1 MKSRRLSA
9 IMFTDIV
16 DYSRLMGRDESAAM
30 TLLENKEEIISPIIT
45 LLSGVAF
52 LVLITGIFTELYD
65 FWYGVIG
72 TIGVAIISASFK
84 SLFGIQDTTQD
95 IKDTMQDKD

>member
-30 TLLENKEEIISPIIT
+30 TLLENKEGIISPIIT
-45 LLSGVAF
+45 EFNGKIKTSEQSRKFRTAENPVLGYIKGNKFYIDLKAVAPNQEKQLL
-52 LVLITGIFTELYD
+52 
-65 FWYGVIG
+65 
-72 TIGVAIISASFK
+72 
-84 SLFGIQDTTQD
+84 TTLNE
-95 IKDTMQDKD
+95 IL